1 MTGLDPAGSM
11 DTFGFLGLPGA
22 DPMEFAAPGPGAEV
36 DKVDDD
42 EGIAFVTL
50 GEVGMRLVL
59 PWWDSPLEAPGECPR
74 LDSPLPPSP
83 FDDTSAKPLILR
95 FSAVFRSEAN

>member
-1 MTGLDPAGSM
+1 MGLDPAGSM

-22 DPMEFAAPGPGAEV
+22 EPREFAAPGAV

-59 PWWDSPLEAPGECPR
+59 PWDSPLEAPGE
-74 LDSPLPPSP
+74 
-83 FDDTSAKPLILR
+83 
-95 FSAVFRSEAN
+95 

>member
-1 MTGLDPAGSM
+1 M

-59 PWWDSPLEAPGECPR
+59 PWDSPLEAPGE
-74 LDSPLPPSP
+74 
-83 FDDTSAKPLILR
+83 
-95 FSAVFRSEAN
+95 